1 MTNKYTVPT
10 PINTATRAVKDRFVR
25 VPSATAY
32 PRFRDVITGIEQAD
46 PAILLD
52 WYRKNSNSTTP
63 TKSAAELLNSLLWV
77 YGDGFQPNGP
87 VVLSGNLQNLW
98 QAPDIK
104 PSGNRVLSSQVQPFL
119 EFLDRW
125 FPIESEREYFV
136 WWVAHTVRK
145 PERRIIAT
153 PVLRSDHGT
162 GKGFFAE
169 SLMTPLL
176 GRKSVAQ
183 VALKEVVG
191 EFNDVLEGKTFI
203 MIDEVYKSKKST
215 TDALKSFQGNSTFP
229 LRRKHKPT
237 VTVDNYVN
245 FIVTSNGHI
254 PLAIEDGDRR
264 FWIPQFIK
272 HSESTVETGHFIN
285 GVLKPW
291 LLSGGLQTVRDY
303 LESIDLSQYRPTDPA
318 PATASKNDISG
329 LNQGDQL
336 PETLNNLLEEQ
347 NLKVVT
353 VACLKSLLTA
363 FTEITQYQLPSDPA
377 IVSALLEIGCLP
389 KRTTSGRYYITPAGV
404 EAGLSKDTSPKQLAQ
419 HCPD

>member
-1 MTNKYTVPT
+1 MTQT
-10 PINTATRAVKDRFVR
+10 NTAPTQINAALQAVKTRFVR
-25 VPSATAY
+25 VNSNTAY
-32 PRFRDVITGIEQAD
+32 PRFRDVVTGIEQAD
-46 PAILLD
+46 PGILYD

-63 TKSAAELLNSLLWV
+63 TKSSAELLNVLSWV

-98 QAPDIK
+98 QAPHIK
-104 PSGNRVLSSQVQPFL
+104 PSGKRVLSTKVQPFL
-119 EFLDRW
+119 EFMDRW
-125 FPIESEREYFV
+125 FPIDSERNYFL
-136 WWVAHTVRK
+136 WWMAHTVRC
-145 PERRIIAT
+145 PEVRIIAT

-191 EFNDVLEGKTFI
+191 DFNDVLEGKTFI

-272 HSESTVETGHFIN
+272 HSESPQETGHFIN
-285 GVLKPW
+285 AVFKPW
-291 LLSGGLQTVRDY
+291 LLSGGLQVVRDY
-303 LESIDLSQYRPTDPA
+303 LESVDLGQYRATDPA
-318 PATASKNDISG
+318 PTTASKNDISG
-329 LNQGDQL
+329 LNQADQL
-336 PETLNNLLEEQ
+336 PETLKSLIEEKSF
-347 NLKVVT
+347 KVVT
-353 VACLKSLLTA
+353 VGCLKSALTA
-363 FTEITQYQLPSDPA
+363 YTEVSQYQLPSDPA
-377 IVSALLEIGCLP
+377 LVSALLEIGCIA
-389 KRTTSGRYYITPAGV
+389 KRTNSGRYYITPIGT
-404 EAGLSKDTSPKQLAQ
+404 EAGLSKDTSPKDLAY
-419 HCPD
+419 HCAA